1 MSNTQCALLGL
12 ASWHVLVL
20 FLLAG
25 FRLYTSITQKKAAN
39 TFAADGSDVP
49 GFGQRLV
56 RVHANCY
63 ENIPLFLALLMVEA
77 ADLVF
82 AVDSVPAI
90 FAITTDPFIVYTSNI
105 FAILGLRA
113 LYFLVAGVAGRLQLL
128 TDGLAMVLTCVGTK
142 MLIAPWY
149 HVPVAASLAIVAVL
163 IGASVIASL
172 LATRDRPAA

>member
-39 TFAADGSDVP
+39 TFAPDGSDVP

-63 ENIPLFLALLMVEA
+63 ENIPLYLALLLFA
-77 ADLVF
+77 LVSNQT
-82 AVDSVPAI
+82 AV
-90 FAITTDPFIVYTSNI
+90 TDPTAMILLGARVGAERGAHDIHQPAGGAAALHAVPGAGADGGVLAVPVPCLTSP
-105 FAILGLRA
+105 LPW
-113 LYFLVAGVAGRLQLL
+113 VRLQPNVR
-128 TDGLAMVLTCVGTK
+128 A
-142 MLIAPWY
+142 
-149 HVPVAASLAIVAVL
+149 
-163 IGASVIASL
+163 
-172 LATRDRPAA
+172 